1 VVVWSWIIPYF
12 GLTGAFLA
20 KFNRYML
27 PLLPFILL
35 FAAGMIWLLWRDIG
49 IIRERWYNK
58 LGFFLR
64 RSLAVVLT
72 VIGLAWGMFW
82 STAYVNGVYNND
94 HTWAAASRWMYENI
108 PSGSLILWE
117 RWDDPLPKSLPS
129 EPGMDMGSTGL
140 RNIDWGPYEE
150 DTPEKYE
157 LMKAK
162 LREADYVAY
171 SSKRIY
177 DSVDELPERYP
188 MTIRYY
194 EAMWSG
200 ELGFELVG
208 DFTSPPQLFGLVFE
222 DRLADESWSL
232 YDHPQ
237 ATVFRKAR
245 DLTDEEF
252 DAVFEGTLDDVQ
264 FWYRGEDSPLS
275 PLLNAIGLG
284 SSPESE
290 DKGLINSLIALST
303 GEEGGGHTENPEDLL
318 TALQFEEKL
327 HELPVVDNYR
337 WNENASESTPL
348 SIVWWWFVVALLG
361 WLAWPISFAI
371 FKPLRDRGYLLS
383 RTVGWLLAGWLLW
396 FIVSLGYMQ
405 NNVSRPW
412 VFWG

>member
-200 ELGFELVG
+200 ETIILKLQ
-208 DFTSPPQLFGLVFE
+208 S
-222 DRLADESWSL
+222 S
-232 YDHPQ
+232 
-237 ATVFRKAR
+237 AR
-245 DLTDEEF
+245 R
-252 DAVFEGTLDDVQ
+252 V
-264 FWYRGEDSPLS
+264 
-275 PLLNAIGLG
+275 I
-284 SSPESE
+284 
-290 DKGLINSLIALST
+290 
-303 GEEGGGHTENPEDLL
+303 
-318 TALQFEEKL
+318 
-327 HELPVVDNYR
+327 
-337 WNENASESTPL
+337 
-348 SIVWWWFVVALLG
+348 
-361 WLAWPISFAI
+361 
-371 FKPLRDRGYLLS
+371 
-383 RTVGWLLAGWLLW
+383 
-396 FIVSLGYMQ
+396 
-405 NNVSRPW
+405 
-412 VFWG
+412 